1 MRRLVAVKILLHDR
15 STTAGAVLGVVAII
29 FLVGQQLT
37 IFFGLLSFMSA
48 LVDHSGADVWVSSKN
63 TDNINAT
70 GSLPIRYVDRVMGLP
85 EVQWAE
91 PIVSTAGLFKR
102 KDGKFE
108 PVQVLGLARPRLAG
122 GPWRF
127 SEGSIHVLL
136 DYEGLTVDQLN
147 LDVFGN
153 PRTEDILEVGN
164 SRVRIAGITENIRG
178 FGGTLVFT
186 NLNKAREI
194 SGYAPDRCSNILV
207 KFKRG
212 MNTPENFVKL
222 KRVLPQAE
230 VQTTQNLSAQTRIY
244 YLTNTGIGS
253 SFGFSTT
260 IGILVGIV
268 IIMLT
273 MYTNV
278 LNREKDFAVLRAL
291 GARKKDIIV
300 VVFYQAVFIAL
311 VGIFLGLLLLA
322 FFLGGTRDSRLPSY
336 MISWVPPVHAFFT
349 VILCMLGSLLAMRRA
364 IKIEPASAFR

>member
-127 SEGSIHVLL
+127 SEGSIDVLL

-147 LDVFGN
+147 LNVFGN
-153 PRTEDILEVGN
+153 PRTQDVLEVGN
-164 SRVRIAGITENIRG
+164 SRVRIAGITQNIRG

-207 KFKRG
+207 KFKPG
-212 MNTPENFVKL
+212 TNAPENLAKL
-222 KRVLPQAE
+222 RLLLPQAE
-230 VQTTQNLSAQTRIY
+230 VLSTENLSAQTRIY

-300 VVFYQAVFIAL
+300 VVFYQAIFIAL
-311 VGIFLGLLLLA
+311 VGIFAGLLLLA
-322 FFLGGTRDSRLPSY
+322 FFLSGTRDSRLPSY
-336 MISWVPPVHAFFT
+336 MFSWVPPVHAFFT
-349 VILCMLGSLLAMRRA
+349 VILCLLGSLLAMRRA